1 MVASTH
7 DAAAFRRAV
16 EAEPLPETLPA
27 LLDQAASRHP
37 DRTIWNFFER
47 NESYSYRQAQER
59 VARAA
64 NALRAL
70 GVRKGS
76 HVGIMSPNVG
86 AFPITWLALGRLGAV
101 AVALNTRYTPRE
113 VDYVLRDSDADFFIV
128 HESLR
133 SIYEAIPDKPPRIAK
148 DRIVV
153 IEGAG
158 SGYKVWDDLV
168 SAASPDFTPQ
178 EPVGCDDVLNIQYT
192 SGTSGFPKGCL
203 LTHRYWLTMGKSH
216 SAITEM
222 PIERALYNQNFFYLD
237 GPCIATMCMYLGA
250 TFFFASKPSA
260 AKFVE
265 WARTYRIQYLF
276 FFEVLY
282 KQPETPLDGQSALK
296 MIHIFGF
303 NKKYHA
309 DLERRFALIARESY
323 GMTEA
328 GCITYM
334 PVADAHMVGSGSCG
348 IPAPWREV
356 KIAGDDGIPVA
367 RGEIGELWVRGPG
380 MMLGYYKKP
389 EANAE
394 SLRDGWFLTGDLLRQ
409 DENGYHF
416 IVGRKKDMI
425 RRNAEN
431 VAARE
436 VEAVLRGLPQVKE
449 AAVVPVPDERVGEE
463 IKAYLQLQPGLGR
476 DDLPPQR
483 VIEHCKAN
491 LASFKIPRYI
501 AFAETFP
508 MTDSDRVEKKKLVA
522 GVPDLTHD
530 SYDRV
535 DNIWR

>member
-1 MVASTH
+1 MAASTH

-27 LLDQAASRHP
+27 LLDQAAARHP

-47 NESYSYRQAQER
+47 NESYTYREAQER

-133 SIYEAIPDKPPRIAK
+133 SIYEAIPDKSPRLSR

-158 SGYKVWDDLV
+158 SGYKVWEDLV
-168 SAASPDFTPQ
+168 TAASPEFVPQ
-178 EPVGCDDVLNIQYT
+178 DSVQCDDVLNIQYT

-237 GPCIATMCMYLGA
+237 GPCIATMCMFLGA
-250 TFFFASKPSA
+250 TFFFASRPSA

-265 WARTYRIQYLF
+265 WARTHRIQYLF

-282 KQPETPLDGQSALK
+282 KQPETPDDGKNELK
-296 MIHIFGF
+296 MIHIFGL

-334 PVADAHMVGSGSCG
+334 PVADVHMVGSGSCG

-356 KIAGDDGIPVA
+356 KIAGDDGTPVA

-409 DENGYHF
+409 DEDGYYT

-508 MTDSDRVEKKKLVA
+508 MTDSDRVEKKKLIA
-522 GVPDLTHD
+522 GVPDLTRD

>member
-1 MVASTH
+1 MAASTH

-27 LLDQAASRHP
+27 LLDQAAARHP
-37 DRTIWNFFER
+37 DRVIWNFFER
-47 NESYSYRQAQER
+47 NESYTYREARER
-59 VARAA
+59 VARTA

-70 GVRKGS
+70 GVCKGS
-76 HVGIMSPNVG
+76 HVGIMTPNVG
-86 AFPITWLALGRLGAV
+86 AFPITWLALARLGAV

-133 SIYEAIPDKPPRIAK
+133 SIYEAIPDKPPRLSH

-153 IEGAG
+153 IEGVG
-158 SGYKVWDDLV
+158 SDYKVWEELV
-168 SAASPDFTPQ
+168 AAAPPDFAPRD
-178 EPVGCDDVLNIQYT
+178 PVHADDVLNIQYT

-203 LTHRYWLTMGKSH
+203 LTHRYWLTMGK
-216 SAITEM
+216 AQGAVIEM
-222 PIERALYNQNFFYLD
+222 RFERALYNQNFFYLD

-265 WARTYRIQYLF
+265 WARKHRIQYLF

-282 KQPETPLDGQSALK
+282 KQPETPDDGKSELK

-334 PVADAHMVGSGSCG
+334 PVADGHMVGSGSCG

-356 KIAGDDGIPVA
+356 KIAGDDGVPVKQ
-367 RGEIGELWVRGPG
+367 GEIGELWVRGPG

-409 DENGYHF
+409 DENGYF
-416 IVGRKKDMI
+416 YIVGRKKDMI

-449 AAVVPVPDERVGEE
+449 AAVVPVPDDRVGEE

-476 DDLPPQR
+476 DALPPQR

-508 MTDSDRVEKKKLVA
+508 MTDSDRVEKKKLIA
-522 GVPDLTHD
+522 GVPDLTRD

>member
-1 MVASTH
+1 MAASTH
-7 DAAAFRRAV
+7 DAAAFRQAV

-27 LLDQAASRHP
+27 LLDQAAARHP

-47 NESYSYRQAQER
+47 NESYTYREAQER

-133 SIYEAIPDKPPRIAK
+133 SIYEAIPDKSPRLSR

-158 SGYKVWDDLV
+158 SGYKVWEDLV
-168 SAASPDFTPQ
+168 TAASPEFVPQ
-178 EPVGCDDVLNIQYT
+178 DSVQCDDVLNIQYT

-237 GPCIATMCMYLGA
+237 GPCIATMCMFLGA
-250 TFFFASKPSA
+250 TFFFASRPSA

-265 WARTYRIQYLF
+265 WARTHRIQYLF

-282 KQPETPLDGQSALK
+282 KQPETPDDGKNELK
-296 MIHIFGF
+296 MIHIFGL

-334 PVADAHMVGSGSCG
+334 PVADVHMVGSGSCG

-356 KIAGDDGIPVA
+356 KIAGDDGTPVA

-409 DENGYHF
+409 DEDGYYT

-508 MTDSDRVEKKKLVA
+508 MTDSDRVEKKKLIA
-522 GVPDLTHD
+522 GVPDLTRD

>member
-1 MVASTH
+1 MAASTH

-16 EAEPLPETLPA
+16 EAEKLPETLPA
-27 LLDQAASRHP
+27 LLDQAAAHHP
-37 DRTIWNFFER
+37 DRAIWNFFER
-47 NESYSYRQAQER
+47 GESYTYRQAQER

-70 GVRKGS
+70 GVRRGT
-76 HVGIMSPNVG
+76 HVGIMTPNVG

-133 SIYEAIPDKPPRIAK
+133 SIYEAIPDKPPRISK

-168 SAASPDFTPQ
+168 NAASPDFTPQ
-178 EPVGCDDVLNIQYT
+178 DPVNADDVLNIQYT

-216 SAITEM
+216 SAIIEM

-237 GPCIATMCMYLGA
+237 GPCIATMCMFLGA

-260 AKFVE
+260 VKFVE
-265 WARTYRIQYLF
+265 WARTHRINYLF

-282 KQPETPLDGQSALK
+282 KQPETPLDGQSELK

-334 PVADAHMVGSGSCG
+334 PVADKHMVGSGSCG

-356 KIAGDDGIPVA
+356 KIAHDDGTPVA

-380 MMLGYYKKP
+380 LMLGYYKKP

-394 SLRDGWFLTGDLLRQ
+394 SLRDAWFLTGDLLRQ
-409 DENGYHF
+409 DENGYYY

-463 IKAYLQLQPGLGR
+463 IKAYLQLQPGLKHA
-476 DDLPPQR
+476 DLSPEQ
-483 VIEHCKAN
+483 VVAHCKAN

-508 MTDSDRVEKKKLVA
+508 MTDSDRVEKKKLIA
-522 GVPDLTHD
+522 GVSDLTRD
-530 SYDRV
+530 SYDRI

>member
-1 MVASTH
+1 MAASTH

-27 LLDQAASRHP
+27 LLDRAASHHP
-37 DRTIWNFFER
+37 DRVIWNFFER
-47 NESYSYRQAQER
+47 NESYTYRQAQER

-70 GVRKGS
+70 GVRKGT

-133 SIYEAIPDKPPRIAK
+133 PVYEAIPDKPPRIAK

-153 IEGAG
+153 IDGAG

-168 SAASPDFTPQ
+168 NAASSDFTAR
-178 EPVGCDDVLNIQYT
+178 EPVACDDVLNIQYT

-203 LTHRYWLTMGKSH
+203 LTHRYWLTMGKAH
-216 SAITEM
+216 SAVAEV

-237 GPCIATMCMYLGA
+237 GPCIATMCMFLGA

-265 WARTYRIQYLF
+265 WARTHRINYLF

-282 KQPETPLDGQSALK
+282 KQPETPLDGQSDLK

-334 PVADAHMVGSGSCG
+334 PVADKHMVGSGSCG

-356 KIAGDDGIPVA
+356 KIAGDDGVPVA

-409 DENGYHF
+409 DEAGYYT

-463 IKAYLQLQPGLGR
+463 IKAYLQLQPGLQHA
-476 DDLPPQR
+476 DLPPEQ
-483 VIEHCKAN
+483 VIAHCKAN

-501 AFAETFP
+501 AFADTFP
-508 MTDSDRVEKKKLVA
+508 MTDSDRVEKKKLIA
-522 GVPDLTHD
+522 GVPDLTRD

>member
-1 MVASTH
+1 MATSTH
-7 DAAAFRRAV
+7 DAAAFRRDV
-16 EAEPLPETLPA
+16 EAEPLPETIHA
-27 LLDQAASRHP
+27 LLDQAAARHP
-37 DRTIWNFFER
+37 DRVIWNFFER
-47 NESYSYRQAQER
+47 NESYTYRQAQER

-64 NALRAL
+64 NALSAL
-70 GVRKGS
+70 GVRKGT
-76 HVGIMSPNVG
+76 HVGVMTPNVG
-86 AFPITWLALGRLGAV
+86 AFPITWLALARLGAV
-101 AVALNTRYTPRE
+101 LVALNTRYTPRE

-133 SIYEAIPDKPPRIAK
+133 SIYEAVPDKPPRLSH

-158 SGYKVWDDLV
+158 SGYKVWEDLV
-168 SAASPDFTPQ
+168 AAASPDFTPSDA
-178 EPVGCDDVLNIQYT
+178 VDCDDVLNIQYT

-203 LTHRYWLTMGKSH
+203 LTHRYWLTMGK
-216 SAITEM
+216 AQGAVTEM
-222 PIERALYNQNFFYLD
+222 RFERALYNQNFFYLD
-237 GPCIATMCMYLGA
+237 GPCIATMCMFLGA

-265 WARTYRIQYLF
+265 WARKYRIQYLF

-282 KQPETPLDGQSALK
+282 KQPETPDDGKTELK

-334 PVADAHMVGSGSCG
+334 PVDDAHMVGSGSCG

-356 KIAGDDGIPVA
+356 KIAGDDGTPVK

-394 SLRDGWFLTGDLLRQ
+394 SLRDGWFLTGDLLRE
-409 DENGYHF
+409 DENGYYY

-476 DDLPPQR
+476 GDLPPER

-508 MTDSDRVEKKKLVA
+508 MTDSDRVEKKKLIA